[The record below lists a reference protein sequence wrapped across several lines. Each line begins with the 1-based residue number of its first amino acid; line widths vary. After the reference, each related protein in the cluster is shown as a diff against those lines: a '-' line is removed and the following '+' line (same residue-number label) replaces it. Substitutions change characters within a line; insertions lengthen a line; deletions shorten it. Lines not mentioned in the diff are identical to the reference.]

1 MMGDLENLGKLPFQ
15 QVLGG
20 IIIIIIIALNN
31 NNNNTHICTRQC
43 SIQLNNKLTRTSVYK

>member
-1 MMGDLENLGKLPFQ
+1 MVSFHFCSDVTIWGKAGGDN
-15 QVLGG
+15 
-20 IIIIIIIALNN
+20 NN